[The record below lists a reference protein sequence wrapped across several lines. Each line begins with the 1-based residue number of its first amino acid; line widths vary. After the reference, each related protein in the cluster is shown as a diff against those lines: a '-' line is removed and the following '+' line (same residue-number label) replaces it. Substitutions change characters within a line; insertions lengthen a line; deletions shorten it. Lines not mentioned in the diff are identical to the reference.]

1 MSDERFPIDDSLDPR
16 LRSALH
22 DVAPDASGSRALPDV
37 ERRARRRIRRVR
49 KSIGASVVV
58 LLGGLAVAGYA
69 LDTGPQ
75 LRANGPSVPAR
86 SSPASSIPGSTPQGH
101 STTSGQS
108 VSPADES
115 QLPPDPPPCPAHLAT
130 PSTATGRYCGPSP
143 GPGNGSG
150 PNGSCTGNET
160 GPPCGPGVI
169 PDRYYAFT
177 MPGTCSGL
185 VTFDGK
191 RWVSELPPP
200 SPSPDL
206 YVWMRLGVGGS
217 VGWISPSGA
226 VTLAPYVG
234 QTLSG
239 CRQ

>member
-1 MSDERFPIDDSLDPR
+1 MPDEPFPTDDSFDSR
-16 LRSALH
+16 LRTAMH
-22 DVAPDASGSRALPDV
+22 DVAPDASGSGVLPDV
-37 ERRARRRIRRVR
+37 ERRARRRRRHVR
-49 KSIGASVVV
+49 ESIGASVVV

-75 LRANGPSVPAR
+75 KRANGPSVPAR
-86 SSPASSIPGSTPQGH
+86 PSPTSSIPGSTSQGL
-101 STTSGQS
+101 STTAGQS
-108 VSPADES
+108 ANPADQS
-115 QLPPDPPPCPAHLAT
+115 QPPPDPPPCPAHRAT

-143 GPGNGSG
+143 GPGKGSG
-150 PNGSCTGNET
+150 PNGSCTGTET

-169 PDRYYAFT
+169 PDRYYAYT

-191 RWVSELPPP
+191 QWVSELPPP
-200 SPSPDL
+200 SPAPDF
-206 YVWMRLGVGGS
+206 YVWMGLGVGGS

-226 VTLAPYVG
+226 VGLTPYVG
-234 QTLSG
+234 QQLSG